1 MNPEI
6 HEFHREELID
16 KLRSRFKCDDWSRFD
31 IGQEFTLNG
40 VLMRIR
46 KITKKDIV
54 LRPVK
59 QG

>member
-1 MNPEI
+1 MDPETK
-6 HEFHREELID
+6 EFLPETKETPDDHP
-16 KLRSRFKCDDWSRFD
+16 RFHVGDDW
-31 IGQEFTLNG
+31 EMNG

-59 QG
+59 G